1 MINMIA
7 DGVTFSFGVIFDE
20 LQKEFKQSKAIT
32 AGVVS
37 LFHAVPLLS
46 GPVASALTD
55 RYIPTKSIQIF
66 LKSLE
71 LFFHTRWRT
80 VLNLGPASLADIC
93 PAKKIN
99 KCQISNFA
107 CQSVRK
113 KNLKIFGRSGY
124 FST

>member
-55 RYIPTKSIQIF
+55 RYIPTKSSQIF

-80 VLNLGPASLADIC
+80 VLNLGPAWPANIC
-93 PAKKIN
+93 AAKKIN
-99 KCQISNFA
+99 KC
-107 CQSVRK
+107 
-113 KNLKIFGRSGY
+113 
-124 FST
+124 

>member
-55 RYIPTKSIQIF
+55 RYIYT
-66 LKSLE
+66 
-71 LFFHTRWRT
+71 
-80 VLNLGPASLADIC
+80 
-93 PAKKIN
+93 
-99 KCQISNFA
+99 
-107 CQSVRK
+107 
-113 KNLKIFGRSGY
+113 Y
-124 FST
+124 

>member
-7 DGVTFSFGVIFDE
+7 DGVTFSFGVIFNE

-80 VLNLGPASLADIC
+80 VLNLGPAWLADIC
-93 PAKKIN
+93 AAKKIN
-99 KCQISNFA
+99 K
-107 CQSVRK
+107 
-113 KNLKIFGRSGY
+113 Y
-124 FST
+124 

>member
-55 RYIPTKSIQIF
+55 RYIPTKSSKIF

-71 LFFHTRWRT
+71 LFFNTRWRT
-80 VLNLGPASLADIC
+80 VLNLGPAWLADIC
-93 PAKKIN
+93 AAKKIN
-99 KCQISNFA
+99 K
-107 CQSVRK
+107 
-113 KNLKIFGRSGY
+113 Y
-124 FST
+124 

>member
-55 RYIPTKSIQIF
+55 RYFKICFK
-66 LKSLE
+66 
-71 LFFHTRWRT
+71 FFIRYHIGT
-80 VLNLGPASLADIC
+80 
-93 PAKKIN
+93 
-99 KCQISNFA
+99 F
-107 CQSVRK
+107 
-113 KNLKIFGRSGY
+113 
-124 FST
+124 